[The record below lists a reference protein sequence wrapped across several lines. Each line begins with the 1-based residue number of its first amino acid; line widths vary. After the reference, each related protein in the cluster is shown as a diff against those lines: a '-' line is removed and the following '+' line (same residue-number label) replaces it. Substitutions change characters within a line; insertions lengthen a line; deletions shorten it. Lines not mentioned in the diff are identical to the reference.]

1 MWKRKKAAGSFTVEA
16 AIIVPVVLG
25 CILLVLNMAIQLYTE
40 VTACTVYS
48 GWWQELEPADEFR
61 KLQLWKSI
69 EEIE

>member
-1 MWKRKKAAGSFTVEA
+1 MGNRKKAAGSFTVEA

-40 VTACTVYS
+40 VTACTADGS
-48 GWWQELEPADEFR
+48 WWQELEQADEFR